1 MEGNSIAKNFIFG
14 SEYSSNKENEIFNI
28 KFNSECHELND
39 NDNFFLRYIIRLILL
54 NYFKLL
60 TSNINKSSN
69 DQIDYNTLDSDL
81 VLKKR
86 INKDTTNTVLELFE
100 ISNSVTGIEDNYINL
115 TIKKSALE
123 KILNFLNIFTT
134 TRYLLNQN

>member
-14 SEYSSNKENEIFNI
+14 SEYSSKKENELFNI
-28 KFNSECHELND
+28 KFDSECNELTD

-60 TSNINKSSN
+60 TNNVNKSSN

-81 VLKKR
+81 VLKKK
-86 INKDTTNTVLELFE
+86 INKNKQNT
-100 ISNSVTGIEDNYINL
+100 
-115 TIKKSALE
+115 
-123 KILNFLNIFTT
+123 
-134 TRYLLNQN
+134 